1 MSNIS
6 QDDIRPALQESL
18 RVARRTAD
26 QAAYFEQANA
36 LLEQL
41 RFFATAILAAVLEP
55 ETMRS
60 NEPAPAI
67 EKAAL
72 LLDRIPEYLPFENLS
87 IKQEH
92 RLLHKW
98 STKKREV
105 VRLWKM
111 DQGPL
116 FTLEQFIE
124 TPDCKHKSLREL
136 KLLLERADFPFLKT
150 PKKPSN
156 FPSFW
161 PAGQITSEAYQYVLK
176 EDAKRRQKRRV
187 KNQQKRRAKQV

>member
-6 QDDIRPALQESL
+6 QDDIRRALQESL
-18 RVARRTAD
+18 RRTAD
-26 QAAYFEQANA
+26 QAASFEQTNA

-41 RFFATAILAAVLEP
+41 RFFATAILAAVMEP

-92 RLLHKW
+92 LLLHKW
-98 STKKREV
+98 STEKRKV

-116 FTLEQFIE
+116 FTLELFIE
-124 TPDCKHKSLREL
+124 TPDSEHKSLREL
-136 KLLLERADFPFLKT
+136 KLMLKRVGFPFLET
-150 PKKPSN
+150 AKKSSG

-161 PAGQITSEAYQYVLK
+161 PAGQITLAAYQYALQQG
-176 EDAKRRQKRRV
+176 EKRRQKRRV

>member
-136 KLLLERADFPFLKT
+136 
-150 PKKPSN
+150 
-156 FPSFW
+156 
-161 PAGQITSEAYQYVLK
+161 
-176 EDAKRRQKRRV
+176 
-187 KNQQKRRAKQV
+187 